1 MISKMKFYE
10 NKIKMK
16 YQTDYKEK
24 AYTYNRGYIMG
35 LNDCKAI
42 NCCEG
47 YQLIDLNVLL
57 RRK

>member
-1 MISKMKFYE
+1 MRSEMKFYQ
-10 NKIKMK
+10 NKIKMR
-16 YQTDYKEK
+16 YQTDHREK

-42 NCCEG
+42 EPSEG
-47 YQLIDLNVLL
+47 FELLDLNVLL